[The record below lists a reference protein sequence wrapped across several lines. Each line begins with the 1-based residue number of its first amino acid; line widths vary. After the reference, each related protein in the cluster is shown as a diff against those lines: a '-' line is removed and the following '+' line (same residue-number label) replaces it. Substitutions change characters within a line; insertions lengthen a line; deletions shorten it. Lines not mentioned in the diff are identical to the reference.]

1 MTPFILLCFSKLDVE
16 TRRLALYLI
25 LIHNVLGMFMWPG
38 SFVFPCIL
46 RSMNDVRVTMLIS
59 VGSMLVVRVCF
70 SYLIAG
76 WINSGVLAVWI
87 AMVLDWIVRISG
99 FYLRYK
105 SDAWI
110 RLAHVKS

>member
-1 MTPFILLCFSKLDVE
+1 
-16 TRRLALYLI
+16 
-25 LIHNVLGMFMWPG
+25 MWPA

-59 VGSMLVVRVCF
+59 VGSMLLIRIGG

-76 WINSGVLAVWI
+76 WIGSGVLAVWI
-87 AMVLDWIVRISG
+87 AMVFDWIVRITG

-105 SDAWI
+105 SGAWM
-110 RLAHVKS
+110 RLIHVK